1 MKFTFWCRARHLSW
15 NIPAFLYDSWCH
27 LADDLV
33 TLFNFSL
40 SIRYRKQERMTE
52 LGLSHPSGAL
62 VPFPD
67 ESSDYPRRLRLPPTS
82 SVTAPDRIFL
92 CRKVYDFRQK
102 RILKNPNWR
111 HQKEKPRPSRRFIP
125 CVIYPRSF
133 LYININRYFS
143 LPPRIPNTSFNKFYL
158 CIFFHLLYFC
168 HITLV
173 TIWSS
178 SLFTQNDDKI
188 KTKKNPHFLQ
198 CVNGCSLCCYLA
210 LKKDYILYTKK
221 KRKQMWLLVIV

>member
-1 MKFTFWCRARHLSW
+1 MA
-15 NIPAFLYDSWCH
+15 
-27 LADDLV
+27 
-33 TLFNFSL
+33 
-40 SIRYRKQERMTE
+40 E

-62 VPFPD
+62 VPCPD

-111 HQKEKPRPSRRFIP
+111 HQKEKNLVRHAASFLAWFIP
-125 CVIYPRSF
+125 VHF
-133 LYININRYFS
+133 YININRYFP
-143 LPPRIPNTSFNKFYL
+143 LILLHRPPTHFLISFIYAS
-158 CIFFHLLYFC
+158 FFHLLYFC

-198 CVNGCSLCCYLA
+198 CVINGCSLCCYLA
-210 LKKDYILYTKK
+210 LKKDYILLYTKK
-221 KRKQMWLLVIV
+221 KTQTNVASCYCVIAILIFKC